1 EVALQGARL
10 AVRARDVKELHKSLA
25 ALLGQGPCAKR
36 VRTWPRHLKDEV
48 LAFRLLYLAHG
59 GIQGHP
65 GRLTLELNEFLKEH
79 RDATG
84 PCLRYARQLRRAQA
98 AGHFARHLALAAE
111 GPPPSDGKS
120 KSALEDCGRLAWTL
134 ATHVRRRSVELLA
147 RALPHGVDAQRAA
160 ESLGLQGPDDLEAW
174 LATEFP
180 NQALLRGDR
189 LDCAKVCACFAEE
202 QAQVAQRE
210 EASRR
215 DTELSTF
222 VVSHEEVLKRAEQKK
237 AAKAASKAE
246 KKAKKEKK
254 REKKRAK
261 KEKKRQ
267 KKEKKEN
274 RTAKKAKPGSS
285 SSSAESVES

>member
-1 EVALQGARL
+1 MSTVFEIHPLHGDVVPSEHAGTFSYVADGARQIL
-10 AVRARDVKELHKSLA
+10 IR
-25 ALLGQGPCAKR
+25 
-36 VRTWPRHLKDEV
+36 
-48 LAFRLLYLAHG
+48 
-59 GIQGHP
+59 
-65 GRLTLELNEFLKEH
+65 
-79 RDATG
+79 
-84 PCLRYARQLRRAQA
+84 
-98 AGHFARHLALAAE
+98 
-111 GPPPSDGKS
+111 PPPSDGKS

-274 RTAKKAKPGSS
+274 RTAKKAKPGL
-285 SSSAESVES
+285 AMFLGLVLVDTKEGF